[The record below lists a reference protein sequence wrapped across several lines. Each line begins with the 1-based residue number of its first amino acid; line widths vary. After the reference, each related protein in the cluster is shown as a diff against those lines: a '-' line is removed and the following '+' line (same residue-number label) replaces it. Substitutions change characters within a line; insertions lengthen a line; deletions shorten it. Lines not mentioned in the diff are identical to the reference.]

1 MEPKSLERSIGLCVN
16 VKTKMIGS
24 KSAGKLEEGKFPC
37 AICRNLLALIPSSAS
52 FVDVKCIRDIERC

>member
-1 MEPKSLERSIGLCVN
+1 
-16 VKTKMIGS
+16 MIGS

-52 FVDVKCIRDIERC
+52 FVDVKCIRDIERCWG